1 MRTIALVDDENRM
14 LELIELYLQDS
25 YTCIKLNSGRE
36 ILNLIDV
43 DEPDLIILVYKE
55 IDQARF
61 DQVLLNLLDNALKYT
76 HVNKR
81 VFLKLDENFIE
92 VMDEGGGVDEQSL
105 PYLFDRFYRVDSSR
119 NRETGGTGLG
129 LAITKEI
136 VEAHKGTIVAV
147 NVENGL
153 KVVIDLRGIP
163 G

>member
-1 MRTIALVDDENRM
+1 
-14 LELIELYLQDS
+14 
-25 YTCIKLNSGRE
+25 
-36 ILNLIDV
+36 
-43 DEPDLIILVYKE
+43 
-55 IDQARF
+55 ARF

-76 HVNKR
+76 HANKR

-92 VMDEGGGVDEQSL
+92 VTDEGGGVDEQSL

-136 VEAHKGTIVAV
+136 VEAHKGTIVAI